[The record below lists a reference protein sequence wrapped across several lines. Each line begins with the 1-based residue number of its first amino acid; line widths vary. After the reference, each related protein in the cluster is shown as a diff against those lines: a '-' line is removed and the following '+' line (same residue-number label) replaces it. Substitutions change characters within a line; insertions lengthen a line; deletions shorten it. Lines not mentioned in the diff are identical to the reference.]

1 MGVVALQGDAWR
13 VTVAHPHHTPETMS
27 TTSTN
32 TATATTTAPEKARF
46 AVELIARNFQVTA
59 TSRLIA
65 SQYAADDAR
74 EFLPTWNYTVGTVR
88 PAAGE
93 PLSKTAKSEPITVKV
108 NESTPDGGRERLYSC
123 DASITITVD
132 SDDAFSAGEAALQ
145 LVCEPSHLGAQL
157 AAYHEIAFWSKLLP
171 IARTPFDQM
180 AEVLSRRGF
189 EAVVRTG
196 AEGEAQPL
204 AIDVSENGA
213 RVGTLSLIKCYSAAA
228 GAGQR
233 AIPSPGLHFIG
244 EDGIEVS
251 SIPAGPPDLW
261 FNDTPISA
269 SDIACLDVDAF
280 DELFDMVVEQR
291 EEAHTAAA
299 PAAHA

>member
-1 MGVVALQGDAWR
+1 MR
-13 VTVAHPHHTPETMS
+13 ITSSS
-27 TTSTN
+27 TSSN
-32 TATATTTAPEKARF
+32 GSRAPEKARF

-59 TSRLIA
+59 TSRLVA

-88 PAAGE
+88 TAAGE
-93 PLSKTAKSEPITVKV
+93 RLSKTAKSEPITVRV
-108 NESTPDGGRERLYSC
+108 NESTPDGGSERLYSC

-145 LVCEPSHLGAQL
+145 LVCEPSHLGAQV
-157 AAYHEIAFWSKLLP
+157 AAYHNQAFWSKLLP
-171 IARTPFDQM
+171 IARDPFDQM

-196 AEGEAQPL
+196 TEDAAQSL
-204 AIDVSENGA
+204 AIDVSENGV
-213 RVGTLSLIKCYSAAA
+213 RVGTLSLIKCQSAA

-233 AIPSPGLHFIG
+233 AAMSAGLHFVG
-244 EDGIEVS
+244 EQDIEVS
-251 SIPAGPPDLW
+251 SVPAVSPDLW
-261 FNDTPISA
+261 FNDNPVSA

-280 DELFDMVVEQR
+280 DELFDLVLDQR
-291 EEAHTAAA
+291 EEARAAA
-299 PAAHA
+299 IPAAHG

>member
-1 MGVVALQGDAWR
+1 MP
-13 VTVAHPHHTPETMS
+13 TTTTETS
-27 TTSTN
+27 PS
-32 TATATTTAPEKARF
+32 ATTARAKARF

-59 TSRLIA
+59 KNRLIA

-74 EFLPTWNYTVGTVR
+74 EFLPTWNYAVGTVR
-88 PAAGE
+88 PAAAE
-93 PLSKTAKSEPITVKV
+93 RLSKTAKSEPITVQV

-123 DASITITVD
+123 DASITITVE
-132 SDDAFSAGEAALQ
+132 SEDAFSAGEAALQ

-157 AAYHEIAFWSKLLP
+157 AAYHDTAFWSKLLP
-171 IARTPFDQM
+171 IARAPFDQM
-180 AEVLSRRGF
+180 AQVLSRRGF

-196 AEGEAQPL
+196 ADGEEHPL
-204 AIDVSENGA
+204 AIDVSEAGA

-233 AIPSPGLHFIG
+233 AIPSPGLHFVG
-244 EDGIEVS
+244 EDDIEAS
-251 SIPAGPPDLW
+251 SIPAASTDLW
-261 FNDTPISA
+261 FNDTPVST

-280 DELFDMVVEQR
+280 DQLFDLVLEQR
-291 EEAHTAAA
+291 EEARAAAA